1 MAIFWFGKAN
11 KIEDFKVRDLEKEK
25 LVQQVQYDQLLS
37 RQRRAGDETTGLLEA
52 ASEPGITDSE
62 KDLAAYKMSRAEK
75 RRLKAEADMQQVISR
90 MDVLDSTIDLLH
102 RKTELKRSQVWERI
116 NNMDQDK
123 LQDQL
128 EVLAVER
135 KKGQVN
141 LEKIAEVLDVDN
153 TFDVSAKRSSDWRKA
168 KELIDNRATEKA
180 SS

>member
-1 MAIFWFGKAN
+1 MAILWFGKATRLA
-11 KIEDFKVRDLEKEK
+11 EFKVKDLEKEK
-25 LVQQVQYDQLLS
+25 LVQQVQYDQLLN
-37 RQRRAGDETTGLLEA
+37 RQRRAGAEVEGLLES

-90 MDVLDSTIDLLH
+90 MDVLDSTVDLLH
-102 RKTELKRSQVWERI
+102 RKVELKRNRVWEQI

-141 LEKIAEVLDVDN
+141 LDKIAEVLDVER
-153 TFDVSAKRSSDWRKA
+153 FDVSAKRSADWRRA
-168 KELIDNRATEKA
+168 KELIDSRVTEKTA
-180 SS
+180 T